1 MDSLKGVFLAEGR
14 EQLEAL
20 ESSLLSLER
29 DPSNEDSIHAAFR
42 AAHTI
47 KGSSGVADAMS
58 ISEFMHDVEN
68 ILDRM
73 REGTL
78 LADPDLITVLL
89 VCTDH
94 VQKLLNDYSD
104 DVTSGA
110 DTVAEGDALLLQL
123 TPWLQAVPSSET
135 ATLADASATV
145 IGSVDP
151 ACVGLNC
158 WHISLRLGREI
169 FLRGVDP
176 ISLIRYL
183 GHLGEVVRIHTVHDA
198 MPSDTEMDVELC
210 YLGFEIDVHGDAL
223 VRDDIDEAFAFIEGE
238 CTLSVLAPHCSL
250 GDYAKV
256 AHAYGEEGA
265 AWLRLLANQ
274 GSLTEQEHDGV
285 LQMQTAPAPTLPA
298 VLASVPLHQPKNE
311 ASKASATVTA
321 SAAAVNPQLR
331 VDADKLDKLVALVGE
346 LVIAGEA
353 ASVMASRVGR
363 EELTEALSVL
373 THLIED
379 MRESAMQMR
388 MVQIGATF
396 NRFQRVVRDVSR
408 ELGKDIRLV
417 TIGDDTEL
425 DKSVVEKIGDPL
437 MHLVRNSIDHGIES
451 AQRRFAAGK
460 PEEGRVTLSAHHE
473 ANHIVI
479 RISDDGGGLNT
490 QRILEKAIERKLV
503 PANQTLTDLEIHQL
517 IFEPG
522 FSTADQVTALSGR
535 GVGMDVVRR
544 NIQALRGDVGVQSTA
559 GQGCVFTIRLPLT
572 LAIIDGFRV
581 GIEDSHFVIP
591 LDMVE
596 ECIQFEGNRG
606 SCNYVSLRGE
616 MLPYVR
622 LHDVFG
628 FAPAQADVAQNVVV
642 VKYAG
647 QKVGIV
653 VERLY
658 GEMKAVI
665 KPLGVMFQGI
675 EGLSGSTLLGGG
687 EIAVILDIPS
697 LIHNIIQ
704 RSGHGVASDTSV

>member
-14 EQLEAL
+14 EHLEAL

-47 KGSSGVADAMS
+47 KGSSGVADAML

-73 REGTL
+73 REATL

-110 DTVAEGDALLLQL
+110 DTLAVGDALLRQL
-123 TPWLQAVPSSET
+123 TPWLQVARSSEA
-135 ATLADASATV
+135 ATPADTSEAV
-145 IGSVDP
+145 IGSEDP
-151 ACVGLNC
+151 AVVGLNC

-183 GHLGEVVRIHTVHDA
+183 GHLGEVVRIHTLYDA
-198 MPSDTEMDVELC
+198 MPSDAEMDVELC

-223 VRDDIDEAFAFIEGE
+223 VRNVINEGFAFIEGE
-238 CTLSVLAPHCSL
+238 CTLSVMAPHCGL

-256 AHAYGEEGA
+256 AHAYGEAGA
-265 AWLRLLANQ
+265 AWLRSLVNQ
-274 GSLTEQEHDGV
+274 GSLTVQEHDGV
-285 LQMQTAPAPTLPA
+285 LQMQTAPAPTRPVA
-298 VLASVPLHQPKNE
+298 LASEPLHPKNE
-311 ASKASATVTA
+311 ASKTTATVTA
-321 SAAAVNPQLR
+321 NTVSPQLR

-451 AQRRFAAGK
+451 AQLRLAAGK
-460 PEEGRVTLSAHHE
+460 PEEGRLTLSANHE

-503 PANQTLTDLEIHQL
+503 LANQTLTNLEIHQL

-596 ECIQFEGNRG
+596 ECIQFQGNQG

-628 FAPAQADVAQNVVV
+628 FAPAQADVAQNVVI

-665 KPLGVMFQGI
+665 KPLGMMFQGI

-704 RSGHGVASDTSV
+704 RSGHGMVSDTSV